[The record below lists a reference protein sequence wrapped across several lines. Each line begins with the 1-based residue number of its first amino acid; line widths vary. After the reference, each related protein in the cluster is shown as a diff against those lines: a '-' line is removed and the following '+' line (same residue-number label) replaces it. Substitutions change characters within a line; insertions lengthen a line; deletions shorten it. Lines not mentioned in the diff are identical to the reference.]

1 MNVEKYLKK
10 LWYKIVYLVI
20 ANVYIHSLG
29 NLNEELLRQN
39 FSTPFELLEYKNCI
53 AVKYFVV
60 AIALFIIG
68 CCLVYH
74 EIKKMRR
81 EYEYIDDMII
91 AVVTIAL
98 VAVTL
103 LNIFV
108 AINNPILRAILAC
121 IIVVYVGIEMLGN

>member
-39 FSTPFELLEYKNCI
+39 FSTPFELLEYKNYI

-74 EIKKMRR
+74 DIKKMQR

>member
-74 EIKKMRR
+74 EIKKMQR

-121 IIVVYVGIEMLGN
+121 IIVVYVGIGMLGN

>member
-1 MNVEKYLKK
+1 MWKIFEK

-74 EIKKMRR
+74 EIKKMQR

>member
-1 MNVEKYLKK
+1 MNVKKYLKK

-74 EIKKMRR
+74 EIKKMQR

>member
-1 MNVEKYLKK
+1 MNVKKYLKK

-29 NLNEELLRQN
+29 NLNEELWRQN
-39 FSTPFELLEYKNCI
+39 FGTPFELLEYKNYI

-60 AIALFIIG
+60 AVALFIIG
-68 CCLVYH
+68 CCFVYH
-74 EIKKMRR
+74 EIKKMRH
-81 EYEYIDDMII
+81 EYEYIADMII
-91 AVVTIAL
+91 AVITIAI
-98 VAVTL
+98 VVVTL

-121 IIVVYVGIEMLGN
+121 IIAVYVGIEALGN

>member
-39 FSTPFELLEYKNCI
+39 FSTPFELLEYKNYI

-60 AIALFIIG
+60 AIALLIIG

-74 EIKKMRR
+74 EIKKMQH

-121 IIVVYVGIEMLGN
+121 IMVVYVGIEMLGN

>member
-74 EIKKMRR
+74 EIKKMQR

-91 AVVTIAL
+91 AVVAIAL

>member
-39 FSTPFELLEYKNCI
+39 FSTPFELLEYKNYI

-74 EIKKMRR
+74 EIKKMQR

-91 AVVTIAL
+91 AVATIAL

>member
-39 FSTPFELLEYKNCI
+39 FSTPFELLEYKNYI

-74 EIKKMRR
+74 EIKKMQR

>member
-60 AIALFIIG
+60 AIAMFIIG

-74 EIKKMRR
+74 EIKKMQR

>member
-1 MNVEKYLKK
+1 M
-10 LWYKIVYLVI
+10 
-20 ANVYIHSLG
+20 
-29 NLNEELLRQN
+29 
-39 FSTPFELLEYKNCI
+39 LEYKNCI

-74 EIKKMRR
+74 EIKKMQR

>member
-29 NLNEELLRQN
+29 NLNEELLRKN
-39 FSTPFELLEYKNCI
+39 FSTPFELLEYKNYI

-74 EIKKMRR
+74 EIKKMQR

>member
-20 ANVYIHSLG
+20 ANVYIHNLG

-39 FSTPFELLEYKNCI
+39 FSTPFELLEYKNYI

-74 EIKKMRR
+74 EIKKMQR

-98 VAVTL
+98 VAATL

>member
-74 EIKKMRR
+74 EIKKMQC

>member
-74 EIKKMRR
+74 EIKKMQR

-91 AVVTIAL
+91 AVVTIAR

>member
-74 EIKKMRR
+74 EIKKMQR

>member
-1 MNVEKYLKK
+1 M
-10 LWYKIVYLVI
+10 
-20 ANVYIHSLG
+20 
-29 NLNEELLRQN
+29 Q
-39 FSTPFELLEYKNCI
+39 
-53 AVKYFVV
+53 
-60 AIALFIIG
+60 
-68 CCLVYH
+68 
-74 EIKKMRR
+74 R